1 MISIFNDRRNLELRK
16 NKLNCHQNGINYA
29 THMLEAGEI
38 ISVQSQ
44 VSEGLNE
51 VLDSTIDYVQ
61 CFNLQVSNAVDLSNL
76 VQRIQDERAAIA
88 LNIFLDRPVS
98 DDLRDL
104 QLMVSNNV
112 SLRKFTLVKVRNSKF
127 NNIAVILQSI

>member
-1 MISIFNDRRNLELRK
+1 M
-16 NKLNCHQNGINYA
+16 
-29 THMLEAGEI
+29 
-38 ISVQSQ
+38 
-44 VSEGLNE
+44 
-51 VLDSTIDYVQ
+51 
-61 CFNLQVSNAVDLSNL
+61 QVSNAVDLSNL

-112 SLRKFTLVKVRNSKF
+112 SLRKFTLQNVCTYSLGRQVEEKV
-127 NNIAVILQSI
+127 L

>member
-1 MISIFNDRRNLELRK
+1 M
-16 NKLNCHQNGINYA
+16 
-29 THMLEAGEI
+29 
-38 ISVQSQ
+38 
-44 VSEGLNE
+44 
-51 VLDSTIDYVQ
+51 
-61 CFNLQVSNAVDLSNL
+61 DLSNL

-112 SLRKFTLVKVRNSKF
+112 SLRKFTLVKVRKCVNFYFSSRR
-127 NNIAVILQSI
+127 ILRVRAE

>member
-1 MISIFNDRRNLELRK
+1 M
-16 NKLNCHQNGINYA
+16 
-29 THMLEAGEI
+29 
-38 ISVQSQ
+38 
-44 VSEGLNE
+44 
-51 VLDSTIDYVQ
+51 
-61 CFNLQVSNAVDLSNL
+61 DLSNL

-112 SLRKFTLVKVRNSKF
+112 SLRKFTLVKVGYSQFRPCYVFTFNSLNLQTF
-127 NNIAVILQSI
+127 NSTDVILQTVNTWPNTGPEVYFESKLKFQIQHSIFRTKVHEIVRIGTN

>member
-1 MISIFNDRRNLELRK
+1 MLHFRSRDPNELLVSIP
-16 NKLNCHQNGINYA
+16 HG
-29 THMLEAGEI
+29 
-38 ISVQSQ
+38 
-44 VSEGLNE
+44 
-51 VLDSTIDYVQ
+51 Q
-61 CFNLQVSNAVDLSNL
+61 CFILQVSNAVDLSNL

-112 SLRKFTLVKVRNSKF
+112 SLRKFTLVKVRNSKLQAM
-127 NNIAVILQSI
+127 IVILKLIFQCTVMLIGLFFACTLTPLWL

>member
-1 MISIFNDRRNLELRK
+1 M
-16 NKLNCHQNGINYA
+16 
-29 THMLEAGEI
+29 
-38 ISVQSQ
+38 
-44 VSEGLNE
+44 
-51 VLDSTIDYVQ
+51 
-61 CFNLQVSNAVDLSNL
+61 DLSNL

-112 SLRKFTLVKVRNSKF
+112 SLRKFTLVKVWNSKLHDITAGF
-127 NNIAVILQSI
+127 LMTMVMTTIQKSSFEGEVDQWLTMVNRIIVYIITVPSKYST

>member
-1 MISIFNDRRNLELRK
+1 MIRP
-16 NKLNCHQNGINYA
+16 QNGINYA

-44 VSEGLNE
+44 VSRGPSE
-51 VLDSTIDYVQ
+51 VLISITHCAQ
-61 CFNLQVSNAVDLSNL
+61 CFISQVSNAVDLSNL

-112 SLRKFTLVKVRNSKF
+112 SLRKFTLVKVRNSK
-127 NNIAVILQSI
+127 LQAMKW

>member
-1 MISIFNDRRNLELRK
+1 M
-16 NKLNCHQNGINYA
+16 
-29 THMLEAGEI
+29 
-38 ISVQSQ
+38 
-44 VSEGLNE
+44 
-51 VLDSTIDYVQ
+51 
-61 CFNLQVSNAVDLSNL
+61 SNAVDLSNL

-112 SLRKFTLVKVRNSKF
+112 SLRKFTLVKVRNSKSLQAMISSHSEINF
-127 NNIAVILQSI
+127 SMHCYANWPLLRLYIDTLMVVMRDTHAVTDKAHKTGIQLT

>member
-1 MISIFNDRRNLELRK
+1 MSR
-16 NKLNCHQNGINYA
+16 
-29 THMLEAGEI
+29 
-38 ISVQSQ
+38 SQ
-44 VSEGLNE
+44 VPHFGRP
-51 VLDSTIDYVQ
+51 LDQLSCYWWGRVI
-61 CFNLQVSNAVDLSNL
+61 FLSHGQVSNAVDLSNL

-112 SLRKFTLVKVRNSKF
+112 SLRKFTLVKVCR
-127 NNIAVILQSI
+127 LQDLLLLRG

>member
-1 MISIFNDRRNLELRK
+1 M
-16 NKLNCHQNGINYA
+16 
-29 THMLEAGEI
+29 
-38 ISVQSQ
+38 
-44 VSEGLNE
+44 
-51 VLDSTIDYVQ
+51 
-61 CFNLQVSNAVDLSNL
+61 DLSNL

-112 SLRKFTLVKVRNSKF
+112 SLRKFTLVKVCNILSCAT
-127 NNIAVILQSI
+127 NNQDHSSFVAPKVGRYQHR

>member
-1 MISIFNDRRNLELRK
+1 M
-16 NKLNCHQNGINYA
+16 
-29 THMLEAGEI
+29 
-38 ISVQSQ
+38 
-44 VSEGLNE
+44 
-51 VLDSTIDYVQ
+51 
-61 CFNLQVSNAVDLSNL
+61 DLSNL

-112 SLRKFTLVKVRNSKF
+112 SLRKFTLVKVRELE
-127 NNIAVILQSI
+127 IAGHDSHSEINFSMHCYANWPLLRLYIDTLMVVMRDTHAVTDKAHKTGIQLT